1 MKKILIFSIFA
12 ICASTFIACS
22 SCKNEKKNV
31 NNDTIQTTMVVENI
45 ISTDREDMFSNVS
58 KDYRWFETCIH
69 LNKYLDE
76 ENDGSIDEIVN
87 TFQVVIDYGKSMDVK
102 VYRYKHLYNGE
113 VVTDSISDF
122 VLGDEPLEKQK
133 ITVTFKR
140 AFDNLMATNL
150 PKPHSRYC
158 VLRKE
163 AGWLECNPQYI
174 FGNTQAQVY
183 VDAVTGEVRD
193 YNPAFPKDKQLNYAF
208 SWQ

>member
-1 MKKILIFSIFA
+1 MKKFFIFSIFA

-31 NNDTIQTTMVVENI
+31 NNDTVQTTMVVENI
-45 ISTDREDMFSNVS
+45 ISTDREDMFNNVS

-69 LNKYLDE
+69 LNNYLDE

-87 TFQVVIDYGKSMDVK
+87 TFQVVIDYGKSADVK
-102 VYRYKHLYNGE
+102 VYRYKHLFNEE
-113 VVTDSISDF
+113 VVKDSISDF

-208 SWQ
+208 SWR